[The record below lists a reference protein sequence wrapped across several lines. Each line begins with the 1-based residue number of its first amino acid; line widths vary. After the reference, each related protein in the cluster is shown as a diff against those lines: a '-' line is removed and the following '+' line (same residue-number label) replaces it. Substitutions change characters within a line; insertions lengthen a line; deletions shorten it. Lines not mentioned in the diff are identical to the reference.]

1 VNSTSERKSITT
13 ERKIIMSIVPIFEIG
28 IWNAWI
34 LMVIFY
40 AAAFIPLAI
49 NNEKAEK
56 RMEGE
61 PTGNEQKKVT
71 KIVNAITHMVIMPLT
86 LIYSIFLPI
95 KLGTWWFY
103 SGLLIYLIGTIMV
116 LLFSISFA
124 TAPLGEPLS
133 KGVYAFSRHPNYFG
147 FFLAYAGIG
156 SACASW
162 IFLLCAFVWIVS
174 WQFGV
179 AEEERVLLE
188 KYGEAYQQYMDQTPR
203 WIGFPKRSR
212 R

>member
-1 VNSTSERKSITT
+1 
-13 ERKIIMSIVPIFEIG
+13 MSIVPVFEIG

-34 LMVIFY
+34 FVIILF
-40 AAAFIPLAI
+40 AAAFVPLSL
-49 NNEKAEK
+49 NNENAEK
-56 RMEGE
+56 RMEGD

-71 KIVNAITHMVIMPLT
+71 KIVNAVTHMVIMPLT

-103 SGLLIYLIGTIMV
+103 SGLPIYLLGIIMI

-124 TAPLGEPLS
+124 RAPLGEPLD
-133 KGVYAFSRHPNYFG
+133 KGVYAISRHPAYLG

-156 SACASW
+156 IACASW
-162 IFLLCAFVWIVS
+162 IFLLCAFVWIVA

-179 AEEERVLLE
+179 VEEERILLE
-188 KYGEAYQQYMDQTPR
+188 KYGDAYRQYMNRTPR
-203 WIGFPKRSR
+203 WIGFPKKSE
-212 R
+212 

>member
-1 VNSTSERKSITT
+1 
-13 ERKIIMSIVPIFEIG
+13 MSIVPTFEIG

-34 LMVIFY
+34 LIVIFY
-40 AAAFIPLAI
+40 APAFVPLAI
-49 NNEKAEK
+49 NNQKAEK

-133 KGVYAFSRHPNYFG
+133 NGVYAISRHPSYFG

-156 SACASW
+156 IACASW
-162 IFLLCAFVWIVS
+162 IFLLCALVWIVS
-174 WQFGV
+174 WQFGI
-179 AEEERVLLE
+179 AEEERILLE
-188 KYGEAYQQYMDQTPR
+188 KYGEAYQKYMDRTPR
-203 WIGFPKRSR
+203 WIGVPKKSVR
-212 R
+212 